1 MAKVSE
7 MIESK
12 YLKQSD
18 IDDDTLVTI
27 EKVGKAN
34 VAKEGDEPEHK
45 WLIKFAEFPKLM
57 VLNATNIK
65 RLARACGDDTDD
77 WKGKQVVLYVDP
89 DVEFGGQVVGGLRVR
104 QAKPIQAKKS
114 QPRDDRPPTFEQ
126 LDDSIPF

>member
-12 YLKQSD
+12 YLKQAD
-18 IDDDTLVTI
+18 VEDDTLVTI
-27 EKVGKAN
+27 ERVGKAN

-65 RLARACGDDTDD
+65 RLARVCGDDTDD
-77 WKGKQVVLYVDP
+77 WRGKQVVLYVDP

-104 QAKPIQAKKS
+104 QAKPVAKKT